1 MTPDRLDAL
10 IRRNF
15 PATEISATQVNRV
28 VDGVLARLEQ
38 NHPVSRWQSWLRLL
52 SEITPSIPSLM
63 RQSAIPVGV
72 ALALGLYVG
81 QFLQPMPQD
90 TAALA
95 SLMPASSVLLTGY

>member
-1 MTPDRLDAL
+1 VTPDRLDVL

-38 NHPVSRWQSWLRLL
+38 SQPVSRWQAWLCIL
-52 SEITPSIPSLM
+52 SDITPSIPSLM

-81 QFLQPMPQD
+81 QFLQPITQN
-90 TAALA
+90 TATLA